1 MGTPYI
7 FEDYWLAHPEP
18 ALVVRPSYHL
28 GYSPFEANPLAGSF
42 DAGVVDNLGA
52 KEIRAMPRL
61 ERAVREVHAL
71 VGNAELDGMHLVFG
85 LGSTELVNAALYALA
100 QRAAAAA
107 PAPTS
112 PPRDTAAVWAARPYY
127 EGYVEPSSY
136 FQTRLFAWQAADAP
150 PQPSTERPVIEM
162 VTSPNNPDGTMREAK
177 VSPSEHSYTVYDH
190 VYFWPHFAPI
200 TGPVTD
206 HVHNRSVALF
216 SLSKLT
222 GHASTRIGW
231 AVCRSAEVA
240 ALMRHFILLNTR
252 HVPRESQL
260 RAAAALE
267 HVVATKGQLF
277 GYARSLMLSRWARLQ
292 ACFKG
297 SAAFELQALDPA
309 AKDAFSDETDYA
321 PSPAYAWVKQ
331 LDGGDAAASLRAAGV
346 VGRPGV
352 AYGASVAFV
361 RIELLMREQTF
372 NVMLEKLRKMHG
384 HAA

>member
-85 LGSTELVNAALYALA
+85 LGSKELVNAALYALA

-267 HVVATKGQLF
+267 HVVASKGQLF
-277 GYARSLMLSRWARLQ
+277 GYALAH
-292 ACFKG
+292 
-297 SAAFELQALDPA
+297 ALA
-309 AKDAFSDETDYA
+309 
-321 PSPAYAWVKQ
+321 
-331 LDGGDAAASLRAAGV
+331 LGAAAGVLQRLRRLRAAGAGSRRK
-346 VGRPGV
+346 GRLFGRDGLR
-352 AYGASVAFV
+352 ALTRLRMGQAAGRRRRGRLAAGRRGRGSAGGSLRRECRLRADRASDA
-361 RIELLMREQTF
+361 RADL
-372 NVMLEKLRKMHG
+372 
-384 HAA
+384 